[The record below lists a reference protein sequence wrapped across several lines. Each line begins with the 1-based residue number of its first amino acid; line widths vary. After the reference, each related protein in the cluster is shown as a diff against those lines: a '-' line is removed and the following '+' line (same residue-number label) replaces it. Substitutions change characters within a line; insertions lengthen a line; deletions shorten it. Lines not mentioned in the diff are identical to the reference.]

1 MEDSGTDSRIKSR
14 PFGAERVAFPA
25 KTKPARGFRVD
36 FLQKMGCK
44 SFLCQKKCRY
54 LHGQIGKG
62 PESGSENGSNT
73 IIINQINT
81 F

>member
-25 KTKPARGFRVD
+25 KTKPVRGFRVD
-36 FLQKMGCK
+36 FCRKWAANRFYVK
-44 SFLCQKKCRY
+44 KKCRY